1 MRDKKFC
8 ASDNRENCSREIKS
22 DVHQTTVLESL
33 LFSLLDL
40 WGPAPSL
47 SSSPLL
53 GLGLPAILQA
63 LGGGTSASLES
74 GPQLTAPGLAGVRP
88 LLEVSAALFLHWG
101 HPALDVGYGL
111 V

>member
-1 MRDKKFC
+1 MC
-8 ASDNRENCSREIKS
+8 ASDNRENCGGENKK

-33 LFSLLDL
+33 LLSLLVVRGTVSLLDL
-40 WGPAPSL
+40 LSL
-47 SSSPLL
+47 SYSPLL

-63 LGGGTSASLES
+63 LGRGTSASLES
-74 GPQLTAPGLAGVRP
+74 GPQLTAPGLAGVDP